1 MGDSI
6 DVHAD
11 TVDKTVDIASEADIN
26 DEKEDIEEKLSSGGD
41 EQDDQKG
48 LRQEEQCEDLI
59 VASGES
65 EEIAS
70 NREVDDESKLEQN
83 FQPKEGASVEKSGVP
98 SSTPPDETR

>member
-1 MGDSI
+1 MEDSI

-11 TVDKTVDIASEADIN
+11 PVDKTEDIASEADIKE
-26 DEKEDIEEKLSSGGD
+26 EKEDIQEKLSSGGD
-41 EQDDQKG
+41 ERDDQEG
-48 LRQEEQCEDLI
+48 LCQEEQGEDLM
-59 VASGES
+59 VASVES

-83 FQPKEGASVEKSGVP
+83 FQPKEGASVEKSGVS

>member
-1 MGDSI
+1 MEDSI

-11 TVDKTVDIASEADIN
+11 PVDKTEDIASEADIKE
-26 DEKEDIEEKLSSGGD
+26 EKEDIQEKLSSGGN

-48 LRQEEQCEDLI
+48 LCQEEQGEDLM

-70 NREVDDESKLEQN
+70 NREVADESKLEQS

>member
-1 MGDSI
+1 MEDSI

-11 TVDKTVDIASEADIN
+11 PVDKTEDIASEADIKE
-26 DEKEDIEEKLSSGGD
+26 EKEDIQERLSSGGD
-41 EQDDQKG
+41 EQDDQEG
-48 LRQEEQCEDLI
+48 LCQEEQGEDLM

-70 NREVDDESKLEQN
+70 NREVDDESKPEQN

>member
-11 TVDKTVDIASEADIN
+11 PVDKTVDIASEADIN

-41 EQDDQKG
+41 EQDDQEG